1 VYFSIYN
8 LVKPSLFKEIL
19 AMVVQNLNGMS
30 LCFLHAVLM
39 VVTNYHLLLPTKY
52 KAHTNSW
59 MTTKVCEDYLKQMD
73 RKLGVRNCKILLYI
87 DQCAVHPKNITFSG
101 T

>member
-1 VYFSIYN
+1 
-8 LVKPSLFKEIL
+8 
-19 AMVVQNLNGMS
+19 MS

-52 KAHTNSW
+52 KANTNSW
-59 MTTKVCEDYLKQMD
+59 MTTKVREDYLKQMN

-87 DQCAVHPKNITFSG
+87 DQCADQCKAIFCNYIDQCAVHPKNITFSR